1 MTTPQEQIKSRLSIA
16 EIVGSYVKLE
26 RAGQNLRARCPFH
39 EEKTPSFY
47 VSPVRGS
54 YHCFGCG
61 KGGDLISFVQEI
73 EGLTFPLALAML
85 AERAGVELKPVDPR
99 ETRERQVEQQALLF
113 AVEFFQKKLQASSLA
128 KDYLAKRKLLPE
140 TINNFRLGFAPAEW
154 DSLLTEAGK
163 AGVLP
168 ESLLKVGL
176 VIPSAK
182 TKGRY
187 YDRFRNRIMFPILG
201 QNGKVV
207 GFSGRTLESDPKEA
221 KYINSP
227 ETALFKKGEILYGY
241 YEAREAIR
249 QKNRAVLVEGQMDL
263 LLSHQAGVKETV
275 ATSGTALTP
284 AHVRLLARLSDHISF
299 AFDADK
305 AGRAALLR
313 AISLSL
319 SLGVEPEAILLDPGK
334 DPADMAGSNPVLWQK
349 RVEER
354 KPAVSL
360 VLEGIEKESA
370 DLKER
375 RGRLKEEIL
384 PLIAHIESGMV
395 QAHYVD
401 EIAKVAGLSAEPVWA
416 DLLQITSTRQNPVL
430 SQKEKIP
437 PGNKKGLAEELEG
450 LLLWMIE
457 KEWAGALTEE
467 AEAIRKRKEAEPD
480 FFTITPERKEE
491 IAFKADFT
499 YPDSGSL
506 KKDLERILTRFD
518 LENLRLALKEAQ
530 EELFLAER
538 RGDETLVEEKTRK
551 CQDIASRI
559 AKLTI

>member
-1 MTTPQEQIKSRLSIA
+1 MTTPQEQIKSRLSIT
-16 EIVGSYVKLE
+16 EVVGGYVKLE

-39 EEKTPSFY
+39 QEKTPSFY

-73 EGLTFPLALAML
+73 EGLTFPLALATL
-85 AERAGVELKPVDPR
+85 AERAGVELRPVDPR
-99 ETRERQVEQQALLF
+99 ETRERQIEQQALLF
-113 AVEFFQKKLQASSLA
+113 ATDFFQKKLEESSVA
-128 KDYLAKRKLLPE
+128 KQYLAKRKLLPE
-140 TINNFRLGFAPAEW
+140 TIKYFRLGFAPAEW
-154 DSLLTEAGK
+154 DSLLKDADRAGI
-163 AGVLP
+163 LP
-168 ESLLKVGL
+168 QALLKVGL

-182 TKGRY
+182 TEGRY

-221 KYINSP
+221 KYVNSP

-241 YEAREAIR
+241 YEAKEAIR
-249 QKNRAVLVEGQMDL
+249 QKNRAVVVEGQMDL

-275 ATSGTALTP
+275 ATSGTALSLS
-284 AHVRLLARLSDHISF
+284 HIRLLARLSDHISF

-319 SLGVEPEAILLDPGK
+319 SSGVEPEAILLDRGL
-334 DPADMAGSNPVLWQK
+334 DPADMAGNDPLLWQK

-354 KPAVSL
+354 KPAVTL
-360 VLEGIEKESA
+360 VLEEIEKESI

-375 RGRLKEEIL
+375 RNRLKNEVL
-384 PLIAHIESGMV
+384 PLVAHIESGMV

-401 EIAKVAGLSAEPVWA
+401 EIAKVAGLSSEPVWA
-416 DLLQITSTRQNPVL
+416 DLLEITSAKQNPGLV
-430 SQKEKIP
+430 QKEKVFI
-437 PGNKKGLAEELEG
+437 GNKKGLAEELEG
-450 LLLWMIE
+450 LSLWMIE
-457 KEWAGALTEE
+457 KEWAGALTEK
-467 AEAIRKRKEAEPD
+467 AEAIRKRASLEPD

-499 YPDSGSL
+499 YPDSAAL
-506 KKDLERILTRFD
+506 EKDLERMLTRFD
-518 LENLRLALKEAQ
+518 LENLRLALKGAQ

-538 RGDETLVEEKTRK
+538 SGNEVLVEEKTRK
-551 CQDIASRI
+551 CQDIASQI
-559 AKLTI
+559 AQLTI